1 MQDKLS
7 TFCLVCNYVS
17 ELRILL
23 IGCSQDRSVIAEERN
38 VVHAG

>member
-7 TFCLVCNYVS
+7 TFCLVSSYVS

-23 IGCSQDRSVIAEERN
+23 IRCAQDRSALAKVRN
-38 VVHAG
+38 VVHVG

>member
-7 TFCLVCNYVS
+7 TFQSVCTYVS

-23 IGCSQDRSVIAEERN
+23 IGCAQDRSMIAKVRN
-38 VVHAG
+38 VVHVG